1 MKNIALSSE
10 STLDLPKELLEKY
23 NIVTLPFTVILGEKV
38 GKDGEDFHSED
49 LFRHYEETGQ
59 LPRTSAVNEDEYEAY
74 FDKLLESHD
83 EVLHISLSSGISSS
97 YDHALNCSKKYGG
110 KVRVIDSL
118 SLSTGIALLVIYG
131 RELIDQGL
139 ELEEI
144 AKKIEDRRKYN
155 QTSFGLE
162 QLEYLY
168 KGGRCSALSYFGA
181 NLLKIRPQIIMKPD
195 TGKMVSGKKFR
206 GPIAK
211 WVKAYREATLEEFNT
226 PDKSLVFVTYTSAP
240 DEVVQETVDY
250 LKGLGFKTIYTTRAG
265 ATISCHCGPRTLGVL
280 YMNDGK

>member
-10 STLDLPKELLEKY
+10 STLDLPKELLEKF
-23 NIVTLPFTVILGEKV
+23 NIITLPFTVILGEES
-38 GKDGEDFHSED
+38 GKDGIDFTSD
-49 LFRHYEETGQ
+49 QLFAYYEKTGA
-59 LPRTSAVNEDEYEAY
+59 LPRTSAVNEGEYEAY
-74 FDKLLESHD
+74 FDELLKDHD
-83 EVLHISLSSGISSS
+83 EILHISLSSGISSS
-97 YDHALNCSKKYGG
+97 YDHAVAASKKYEG

-131 RELIDQGL
+131 RQLIDQGL

-144 AKKIEDRRKYN
+144 AQRIEARRPYN

-181 NLLKIRPQIIMKPD
+181 NLLKIRPQIIMKAD

-211 WVKAYREATLEEFNT
+211 WVKSYREATLEEWNT
-226 PDKSLVFVTYTSAP
+226 PDKSIVFITYTTCP
-240 DEVVQETVDY
+240 DEVVKETYDY
-250 LKGLGFKTIYTTRAG
+250 LKGLGFENIYCTRAG
-265 ATISCHCGPRTLGVL
+265 ATISCHCGPHTLGVL